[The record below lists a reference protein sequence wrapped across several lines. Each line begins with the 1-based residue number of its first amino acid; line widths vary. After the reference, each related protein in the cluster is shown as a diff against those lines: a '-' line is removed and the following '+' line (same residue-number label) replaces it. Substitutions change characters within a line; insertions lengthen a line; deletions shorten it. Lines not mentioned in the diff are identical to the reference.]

1 MGTLF
6 YKSSAPASP
15 AATVAQVTKEHD
27 GAKSKARSQL
37 APASHMISNTDLGR
51 FILGANEV
59 LQLRLLGSRT

>member
-15 AATVAQVTKEHD
+15 AATVAQINKEHD

-37 APASHMISNTDLGR
+37 APASHVISNTDLGR
-51 FILGANEV
+51 FIPRRQQV
-59 LQLRLLGSRT
+59 L